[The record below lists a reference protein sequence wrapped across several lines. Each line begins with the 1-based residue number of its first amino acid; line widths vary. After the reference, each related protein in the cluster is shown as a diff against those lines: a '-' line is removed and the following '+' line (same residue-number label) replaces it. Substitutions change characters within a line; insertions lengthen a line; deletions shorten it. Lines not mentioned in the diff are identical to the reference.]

1 MARDT
6 SRKVKSAF
14 KTKFAE
20 GAYYGAYAP
29 LGYKKH
35 PDIKGKLLVDEETKW
50 IVEKIFSLAYQGYG
64 SAKITKVLRE
74 EKVPTASWLN
84 FTRYGTLAHI
94 FEGKPESKRY
104 EWTIAHVKAILK
116 SEVYIG
122 NSVHNRQSTVSFKSK
137 KKVRKPESEWFRVE
151 NTHEPII
158 DKEVFYRVQEQIKS
172 RRRQTKEKATP
183 IFAGLVKCAD
193 CGWSMRF
200 ATNKANKT
208 PYSYYACSYYGQFGK
223 GTCSMHYIRCLLYT
237 SDKVSIKQIKQ
248 YDPDD
253 EDINSNIGLENEY
266 EIVGIFSGKKQESY
280 TGFSSDYSEN
290 MAFIDYS
297 SSQKISGIDSN
308 YEKLNQATYFV
319 NSPENMDKVISSIK
333 NMNINWSNIDLEKNT
348 KIFDDISTT
357 VGSIKGIIQIIT
369 YSIIVGGCIVLSLI
383 LILWLRERIYE
394 IGILLSIGIGKREI
408 IGQFILELVFISI
421 PSLFISTLIGNLVTR
436 KILSEII
443 LKEKII
449 STLSNASNK
458 IFGSENIFIICQS
471 YGLLILI
478 ILLSV
483 LITSGIILMKKPKE
497 ILSKMS

>member
-1 MARDT
+1 MIGGMKKDMLRN
-6 SRKVKSAF
+6 SLLYIKRKKKKSIIVLFILTAILISLY
-14 KTKFAE
+14 TCLSINKFSNN
-20 GAYYGAYAP
+20 
-29 LGYKKH
+29 
-35 PDIKGKLLVDEETKW
+35 
-50 IVEKIFSLAYQGYG
+50 VESIIYRAANSSF
-64 SAKITKVLRE
+64 
-74 EKVPTASWLN
+74 
-84 FTRYGTLAHI
+84 
-94 FEGKPESKRY
+94 
-104 EWTIAHVKAILK
+104 ILK
-116 SEVYIG
+116 SK
-122 NSVHNRQSTVSFKSK
+122 NSQ
-137 KKVRKPESEWFRVE
+137 EL
-151 NTHEPII
+151 I
-158 DKEVFYRVQEQIKS
+158 DTKEVEGIKNLDRINEYNLEYETLAQLKGDDVFGGEQKVEISNLNSEYENLLK
-172 RRRQTKEKATP
+172 
-183 IFAGLVKCAD
+183 IFGVRDSSLSNDFTSEVFKIVEGRHIGKD
-193 CGWSMRF
+193 DK
-200 ATNKANKT
+200 NKIIVHEELAKQNQ
-208 PYSYYACSYYGQFGK
+208 YELG
-223 GTCSMHYIRCLLYT
+223 
-237 SDKVSIKQIKQ
+237 DKVSIKQIKQ

-319 NSPENMDKVISSIK
+319 NSPENMGKVISSIK
-333 NMNINWSNIDLEKNT
+333 NMNINWFNIDLEKNT

>member
-1 MARDT
+1 MIGGMKKDMLRN
-6 SRKVKSAF
+6 SLLYIKRKKKKSIIVLFILTAILISLY
-14 KTKFAE
+14 TCLSINKFSNN
-20 GAYYGAYAP
+20 
-29 LGYKKH
+29 
-35 PDIKGKLLVDEETKW
+35 
-50 IVEKIFSLAYQGYG
+50 VESIIYRAANSSF
-64 SAKITKVLRE
+64 
-74 EKVPTASWLN
+74 
-84 FTRYGTLAHI
+84 
-94 FEGKPESKRY
+94 
-104 EWTIAHVKAILK
+104 ILK
-116 SEVYIG
+116 SK
-122 NSVHNRQSTVSFKSK
+122 NSQ
-137 KKVRKPESEWFRVE
+137 EL
-151 NTHEPII
+151 I
-158 DKEVFYRVQEQIKS
+158 DTKEVEGIKNLDRINEYNLEYETLAQLKGDDVFGGEQKVEISNLNSEYENLLK
-172 RRRQTKEKATP
+172 
-183 IFAGLVKCAD
+183 IFGVRDSSLSNDFTSEVFKIVEGRHIGKD
-193 CGWSMRF
+193 DK
-200 ATNKANKT
+200 NKIIVHEELAKQNQ
-208 PYSYYACSYYGQFGK
+208 YELG
-223 GTCSMHYIRCLLYT
+223 
-237 SDKVSIKQIKQ
+237 DKVSIKQIKQ

-297 SSQKISGIDSN
+297 SSQKISGIYSN

-319 NSPENMDKVISSIK
+319 NSPENMGKVISSIK

>member
-1 MARDT
+1 
-6 SRKVKSAF
+6 
-14 KTKFAE
+14 
-20 GAYYGAYAP
+20 
-29 LGYKKH
+29 
-35 PDIKGKLLVDEETKW
+35 
-50 IVEKIFSLAYQGYG
+50 
-64 SAKITKVLRE
+64 
-74 EKVPTASWLN
+74 
-84 FTRYGTLAHI
+84 
-94 FEGKPESKRY
+94 
-104 EWTIAHVKAILK
+104 
-116 SEVYIG
+116 
-122 NSVHNRQSTVSFKSK
+122 
-137 KKVRKPESEWFRVE
+137 
-151 NTHEPII
+151 
-158 DKEVFYRVQEQIKS
+158 
-172 RRRQTKEKATP
+172 
-183 IFAGLVKCAD
+183 
-193 CGWSMRF
+193 
-200 ATNKANKT
+200 
-208 PYSYYACSYYGQFGK
+208 
-223 GTCSMHYIRCLLYT
+223 
-237 SDKVSIKQIKQ
+237 
-248 YDPDD
+248 
-253 EDINSNIGLENEY
+253 
-266 EIVGIFSGKKQESY
+266 
-280 TGFSSDYSEN
+280 
-290 MAFIDYS
+290 
-297 SSQKISGIDSN
+297 
-308 YEKLNQATYFV
+308 
-319 NSPENMDKVISSIK
+319 MDKVISSIK
-333 NMNINWSNIDLEKNT
+333 NMNINWSNIDFEKNT

>member
-1 MARDT
+1 MIGGMKKDMLRN
-6 SRKVKSAF
+6 SLLYIKRKKKKSIMVLFILTAILISLY
-14 KTKFAE
+14 TCLSINKFSNN
-20 GAYYGAYAP
+20 
-29 LGYKKH
+29 
-35 PDIKGKLLVDEETKW
+35 
-50 IVEKIFSLAYQGYG
+50 VESIIYRAANSSF
-64 SAKITKVLRE
+64 
-74 EKVPTASWLN
+74 
-84 FTRYGTLAHI
+84 
-94 FEGKPESKRY
+94 
-104 EWTIAHVKAILK
+104 ILK
-116 SEVYIG
+116 SK
-122 NSVHNRQSTVSFKSK
+122 NSQ
-137 KKVRKPESEWFRVE
+137 EL
-151 NTHEPII
+151 I
-158 DKEVFYRVQEQIKS
+158 DTKEVEGIKNLDRINEYNLEYETLAQLKGDDVFGGEQKVEISNLNSEYENLLKIYGVRDS
-172 RRRQTKEKATP
+172 SLSNDFTSEVFKIVEGRHIGKDDK
-183 IFAGLVKCAD
+183 
-193 CGWSMRF
+193 
-200 ATNKANKT
+200 NKIIVHEELAKQNQ
-208 PYSYYACSYYGQFGK
+208 YELG
-223 GTCSMHYIRCLLYT
+223 
-237 SDKVSIKQIKQ
+237 DKVSIKQIKQ

>member
-1 MARDT
+1 MLRNLLLYIK
-6 SRKVKSAF
+6 RKKKKSIIVLFILTAILISLY
-14 KTKFAE
+14 TCLSINKFSNN
-20 GAYYGAYAP
+20 
-29 LGYKKH
+29 
-35 PDIKGKLLVDEETKW
+35 
-50 IVEKIFSLAYQGYG
+50 VESIIYRAANSSF
-64 SAKITKVLRE
+64 
-74 EKVPTASWLN
+74 
-84 FTRYGTLAHI
+84 
-94 FEGKPESKRY
+94 
-104 EWTIAHVKAILK
+104 ILK
-116 SEVYIG
+116 SK
-122 NSVHNRQSTVSFKSK
+122 NSQ
-137 KKVRKPESEWFRVE
+137 EL
-151 NTHEPII
+151 I
-158 DKEVFYRVQEQIKS
+158 DTKEVEGIKNLDRINEYNLEYETLAQLKGDDVFGGEQKVEISNLNSEYENLLK
-172 RRRQTKEKATP
+172 
-183 IFAGLVKCAD
+183 IFGVRDSSLSNDFTSEVFKIVEGRHIGKD
-193 CGWSMRF
+193 DK
-200 ATNKANKT
+200 NKIIVHEELAKQNQ
-208 PYSYYACSYYGQFGK
+208 YELG
-223 GTCSMHYIRCLLYT
+223 
-237 SDKVSIKQIKQ
+237 DKVSIKQIKQ

-319 NSPENMDKVISSIK
+319 NSPENMGKVISSIK

>member
-1 MARDT
+1 MLRN
-6 SRKVKSAF
+6 SLLYIKRKKKKSIIVLFILTAILISLY
-14 KTKFAE
+14 TCLSINKFSNN
-20 GAYYGAYAP
+20 
-29 LGYKKH
+29 
-35 PDIKGKLLVDEETKW
+35 
-50 IVEKIFSLAYQGYG
+50 VESIIYRAANSSF
-64 SAKITKVLRE
+64 
-74 EKVPTASWLN
+74 
-84 FTRYGTLAHI
+84 
-94 FEGKPESKRY
+94 
-104 EWTIAHVKAILK
+104 ILK
-116 SEVYIG
+116 SK
-122 NSVHNRQSTVSFKSK
+122 NSQ
-137 KKVRKPESEWFRVE
+137 EL
-151 NTHEPII
+151 I
-158 DKEVFYRVQEQIKS
+158 DTKEVEGIKNLDRINEYNLEYETLAQLKGDDVFGGEQKVEISNLNSEYENLLK
-172 RRRQTKEKATP
+172 
-183 IFAGLVKCAD
+183 IFGVRDSSLSNDFTSEVFKIVEGRHIGKD
-193 CGWSMRF
+193 DK
-200 ATNKANKT
+200 NKIIVHEELAKQNQ
-208 PYSYYACSYYGQFGK
+208 YELG
-223 GTCSMHYIRCLLYT
+223 
-237 SDKVSIKQIKQ
+237 DKVSIKQIKQ

-319 NSPENMDKVISSIK
+319 NSPENMGKVISSIK

-383 LILWLRERIYE
+383 FILWLRERIYE

>member
-1 MARDT
+1 MLRN
-6 SRKVKSAF
+6 SLLYIKRKKKKSIIVLFILTAILISLY
-14 KTKFAE
+14 TCLSINKFSNN
-20 GAYYGAYAP
+20 
-29 LGYKKH
+29 
-35 PDIKGKLLVDEETKW
+35 
-50 IVEKIFSLAYQGYG
+50 VESIIYRAANSSF
-64 SAKITKVLRE
+64 
-74 EKVPTASWLN
+74 
-84 FTRYGTLAHI
+84 
-94 FEGKPESKRY
+94 
-104 EWTIAHVKAILK
+104 ILK
-116 SEVYIG
+116 SK
-122 NSVHNRQSTVSFKSK
+122 NSQ
-137 KKVRKPESEWFRVE
+137 EL
-151 NTHEPII
+151 I
-158 DKEVFYRVQEQIKS
+158 DTKEVECIKNLDRINEYNLEYETLAQLKGDDVFGGEQKVEISNLNSEYENLLK
-172 RRRQTKEKATP
+172 
-183 IFAGLVKCAD
+183 IFGVRDSSLSNDFTSEVFKIVEGRHIGKD
-193 CGWSMRF
+193 DK
-200 ATNKANKT
+200 NKIIVHEELAKQNQ
-208 PYSYYACSYYGQFGK
+208 YELG
-223 GTCSMHYIRCLLYT
+223 
-237 SDKVSIKQIKQ
+237 DKVSIKQIKQ

-319 NSPENMDKVISSIK
+319 NSPENMGKVISSIK

>member
-1 MARDT
+1 MLRN
-6 SRKVKSAF
+6 SLLYIKRKKKKSIIVLFILTAILISLY
-14 KTKFAE
+14 TCLSINKFSNN
-20 GAYYGAYAP
+20 
-29 LGYKKH
+29 
-35 PDIKGKLLVDEETKW
+35 
-50 IVEKIFSLAYQGYG
+50 VESIIYRAANSSF
-64 SAKITKVLRE
+64 
-74 EKVPTASWLN
+74 
-84 FTRYGTLAHI
+84 
-94 FEGKPESKRY
+94 
-104 EWTIAHVKAILK
+104 ILK
-116 SEVYIG
+116 SK
-122 NSVHNRQSTVSFKSK
+122 NSQ
-137 KKVRKPESEWFRVE
+137 EL
-151 NTHEPII
+151 I
-158 DKEVFYRVQEQIKS
+158 DTKEVEGIKNLDRINEYNLEYETLAQLKGDDVFGGEQKVEISNLNSEYENLLK
-172 RRRQTKEKATP
+172 
-183 IFAGLVKCAD
+183 IFGVRDSSLSNDFTSEVFKIVEGRHIGKD
-193 CGWSMRF
+193 DK
-200 ATNKANKT
+200 NKIIVHEELAKQNQ
-208 PYSYYACSYYGQFGK
+208 YELG
-223 GTCSMHYIRCLLYT
+223 
-237 SDKVSIKQIKQ
+237 DKVSIKQIKQ

-290 MAFIDYS
+290 MTFIDYS

-319 NSPENMDKVISSIK
+319 NSPENMGKVISSIK

>member
-1 MARDT
+1 MIGGMKKDMLRN
-6 SRKVKSAF
+6 SLLYIKRKKKKSIIVLFILTAILISLY
-14 KTKFAE
+14 TCLSINKFSNN
-20 GAYYGAYAP
+20 
-29 LGYKKH
+29 
-35 PDIKGKLLVDEETKW
+35 
-50 IVEKIFSLAYQGYG
+50 VESIIYRAANSSF
-64 SAKITKVLRE
+64 
-74 EKVPTASWLN
+74 
-84 FTRYGTLAHI
+84 
-94 FEGKPESKRY
+94 
-104 EWTIAHVKAILK
+104 ILK
-116 SEVYIG
+116 SK
-122 NSVHNRQSTVSFKSK
+122 NSQ
-137 KKVRKPESEWFRVE
+137 EL
-151 NTHEPII
+151 I
-158 DKEVFYRVQEQIKS
+158 DTKEVEGIKNLDRINEYNLEYETLAQLKGDDVFGGEQKVEISNLNSEYENLLKIYGVRDS
-172 RRRQTKEKATP
+172 SLSND
-183 IFAGLVKCAD
+183 FASEVFKIVEGRHIGKD
-193 CGWSMRF
+193 DK
-200 ATNKANKT
+200 NKIIVHEELAKQNQ
-208 PYSYYACSYYGQFGK
+208 YELG
-223 GTCSMHYIRCLLYT
+223 
-237 SDKVSIKQIKQ
+237 DKVSIKQIKQ

>member
-1 MARDT
+1 MLRN
-6 SRKVKSAF
+6 SLLYIKRKKKKSIIVLFILTAILISLY
-14 KTKFAE
+14 TCLSINKFSNN
-20 GAYYGAYAP
+20 
-29 LGYKKH
+29 
-35 PDIKGKLLVDEETKW
+35 
-50 IVEKIFSLAYQGYG
+50 VESIIYRAANSSF
-64 SAKITKVLRE
+64 
-74 EKVPTASWLN
+74 
-84 FTRYGTLAHI
+84 
-94 FEGKPESKRY
+94 
-104 EWTIAHVKAILK
+104 ILK
-116 SEVYIG
+116 SK
-122 NSVHNRQSTVSFKSK
+122 NSQ
-137 KKVRKPESEWFRVE
+137 EL
-151 NTHEPII
+151 I
-158 DKEVFYRVQEQIKS
+158 DTKEVEGIKNLDRINEYNLEYETLAQLKGDDVFGGEQKVEISNLNSEYENLLKIYGVRDS
-172 RRRQTKEKATP
+172 SLSNDFTSEVFKIVEGRHIGKDDK
-183 IFAGLVKCAD
+183 
-193 CGWSMRF
+193 
-200 ATNKANKT
+200 NKIIVHEELAKQNQ
-208 PYSYYACSYYGQFGK
+208 YELG
-223 GTCSMHYIRCLLYT
+223 
-237 SDKVSIKQIKQ
+237 DKVSIKQIKQ

-333 NMNINWSNIDLEKNT
+333 NMNINWPNIDLEKNT

>member
-1 MARDT
+1 MIGGMKKDMLRN
-6 SRKVKSAF
+6 SLLYIKRKKKKSIIVLFILTAILISLY
-14 KTKFAE
+14 TCLSINKFSNN
-20 GAYYGAYAP
+20 
-29 LGYKKH
+29 
-35 PDIKGKLLVDEETKW
+35 
-50 IVEKIFSLAYQGYG
+50 VESIIYRAANSSF
-64 SAKITKVLRE
+64 
-74 EKVPTASWLN
+74 
-84 FTRYGTLAHI
+84 
-94 FEGKPESKRY
+94 
-104 EWTIAHVKAILK
+104 ILK
-116 SEVYIG
+116 SK
-122 NSVHNRQSTVSFKSK
+122 NSQ
-137 KKVRKPESEWFRVE
+137 EL
-151 NTHEPII
+151 I
-158 DKEVFYRVQEQIKS
+158 DTKEVEGIKNLDRINEYNLEYETLAQLKGDDVFGGEQKVEISNLNSEYENLLKIYGVRDS
-172 RRRQTKEKATP
+172 SLSNDFTSEVFKIVEGRHIGKDDK
-183 IFAGLVKCAD
+183 
-193 CGWSMRF
+193 
-200 ATNKANKT
+200 NKIIVHEELAKQNQ
-208 PYSYYACSYYGQFGK
+208 YELG
-223 GTCSMHYIRCLLYT
+223 
-237 SDKVSIKQIKQ
+237 DKVSIKQIKQ

-408 IGQFILELVFISI
+408 IGQIILELVFISI

>member
-1 MARDT
+1 MLRN
-6 SRKVKSAF
+6 SLLYIKRKKKKSIIVLFILTAILISLY
-14 KTKFAE
+14 TCLSINKFSNN
-20 GAYYGAYAP
+20 
-29 LGYKKH
+29 
-35 PDIKGKLLVDEETKW
+35 
-50 IVEKIFSLAYQGYG
+50 VESIIYRAANSSF
-64 SAKITKVLRE
+64 
-74 EKVPTASWLN
+74 
-84 FTRYGTLAHI
+84 
-94 FEGKPESKRY
+94 
-104 EWTIAHVKAILK
+104 ILK
-116 SEVYIG
+116 SK
-122 NSVHNRQSTVSFKSK
+122 NSQ
-137 KKVRKPESEWFRVE
+137 EL
-151 NTHEPII
+151 I
-158 DKEVFYRVQEQIKS
+158 DTKEVEGIKNLDRINEYNLEYETLAQLKGDDVFGGEQKVEISNLNSEYENLLKIYGVRDS
-172 RRRQTKEKATP
+172 SLSNDFTSEVFKIVEGRHIGKDDK
-183 IFAGLVKCAD
+183 
-193 CGWSMRF
+193 
-200 ATNKANKT
+200 NKIIVHEELAKQNQ
-208 PYSYYACSYYGQFGK
+208 YELG
-223 GTCSMHYIRCLLYT
+223 
-237 SDKVSIKQIKQ
+237 DKVSIKQIKQ

-333 NMNINWSNIDLEKNT
+333 NMNINWSNIDFEKNT

>member
-1 MARDT
+1 MKKDMLRN
-6 SRKVKSAF
+6 SLLYIKRKKKKSIIVLFILTAILISLY
-14 KTKFAE
+14 TCLSINKFSNN
-20 GAYYGAYAP
+20 
-29 LGYKKH
+29 
-35 PDIKGKLLVDEETKW
+35 
-50 IVEKIFSLAYQGYG
+50 VESIIYRAANSSF
-64 SAKITKVLRE
+64 
-74 EKVPTASWLN
+74 
-84 FTRYGTLAHI
+84 
-94 FEGKPESKRY
+94 
-104 EWTIAHVKAILK
+104 ILK
-116 SEVYIG
+116 SK
-122 NSVHNRQSTVSFKSK
+122 NSQ
-137 KKVRKPESEWFRVE
+137 EL
-151 NTHEPII
+151 I
-158 DKEVFYRVQEQIKS
+158 DTKEVEGIKNLDRINEYNLEYETLAQLKGDDVFGGEQKVEISNLNSEYENLLKIYGVRDS
-172 RRRQTKEKATP
+172 SLSNDFTSEVFKIVEGRHIGKDDK
-183 IFAGLVKCAD
+183 
-193 CGWSMRF
+193 
-200 ATNKANKT
+200 NKIIVHEELAKQNQ
-208 PYSYYACSYYGQFGK
+208 YELG
-223 GTCSMHYIRCLLYT
+223 
-237 SDKVSIKQIKQ
+237 DKVSIKQIKQ

-319 NSPENMDKVISSIK
+319 NSPENMGKVISSIK

-483 LITSGIILMKKPKE
+483 LITSG
-497 ILSKMS
+497 

>member
-1 MARDT
+1 MLRN
-6 SRKVKSAF
+6 SLLYIKRKKKKSIIVLFILTAILISLY
-14 KTKFAE
+14 TCLSINKFSNN
-20 GAYYGAYAP
+20 
-29 LGYKKH
+29 
-35 PDIKGKLLVDEETKW
+35 
-50 IVEKIFSLAYQGYG
+50 VESIIYRAANSSF
-64 SAKITKVLRE
+64 
-74 EKVPTASWLN
+74 
-84 FTRYGTLAHI
+84 
-94 FEGKPESKRY
+94 
-104 EWTIAHVKAILK
+104 ILK
-116 SEVYIG
+116 SK
-122 NSVHNRQSTVSFKSK
+122 NSQ
-137 KKVRKPESEWFRVE
+137 EL
-151 NTHEPII
+151 I
-158 DKEVFYRVQEQIKS
+158 DTKEVEGIKNLDRINEYNLEYETLAQLKGDDVFGGEQKVEISNLNSEYENLLK
-172 RRRQTKEKATP
+172 
-183 IFAGLVKCAD
+183 IFGVRDSSLSNDFTSEVFKIVEGRHIGKD
-193 CGWSMRF
+193 DK
-200 ATNKANKT
+200 NKIIVHEELAKQNQ
-208 PYSYYACSYYGQFGK
+208 YELG
-223 GTCSMHYIRCLLYT
+223 
-237 SDKVSIKQIKQ
+237 DKVSIKQIKQ

-319 NSPENMDKVISSIK
+319 NSPENMGKVISSIK

-436 KILSEII
+436 EILSEII

>member
-1 MARDT
+1 MLRN
-6 SRKVKSAF
+6 SLLYIKRKKKKSIIVLFILTAILISLY
-14 KTKFAE
+14 TCLSINKFSNN
-20 GAYYGAYAP
+20 
-29 LGYKKH
+29 
-35 PDIKGKLLVDEETKW
+35 
-50 IVEKIFSLAYQGYG
+50 VESIIYRAANSSF
-64 SAKITKVLRE
+64 
-74 EKVPTASWLN
+74 
-84 FTRYGTLAHI
+84 
-94 FEGKPESKRY
+94 
-104 EWTIAHVKAILK
+104 ILK
-116 SEVYIG
+116 SK
-122 NSVHNRQSTVSFKSK
+122 NSQ
-137 KKVRKPESEWFRVE
+137 EL
-151 NTHEPII
+151 I
-158 DKEVFYRVQEQIKS
+158 DTKEVEGIKNLDRINEYNLEYETLAQLKGDDVFGGEQKVEISNLNSEYENLLK
-172 RRRQTKEKATP
+172 
-183 IFAGLVKCAD
+183 IFGVRDSSLSNDFTSEVFKIVEGRHIGKD
-193 CGWSMRF
+193 DK
-200 ATNKANKT
+200 NKIIVHEELAKQNQ
-208 PYSYYACSYYGQFGK
+208 YELG
-223 GTCSMHYIRCLLYT
+223 
-237 SDKVSIKQIKQ
+237 DKVSIKQIKQ

-319 NSPENMDKVISSIK
+319 NSPENMGKVISSIK

-408 IGQFILELVFISI
+408 IGQFILGLVFISI

>member
-1 MARDT
+1 MKKDMLRN
-6 SRKVKSAF
+6 SLLYIKRKKKKSIIVLFILTAILISLY
-14 KTKFAE
+14 TCLSINKFSNN
-20 GAYYGAYAP
+20 
-29 LGYKKH
+29 
-35 PDIKGKLLVDEETKW
+35 
-50 IVEKIFSLAYQGYG
+50 VESIIYRAANSSF
-64 SAKITKVLRE
+64 
-74 EKVPTASWLN
+74 
-84 FTRYGTLAHI
+84 
-94 FEGKPESKRY
+94 
-104 EWTIAHVKAILK
+104 ILK
-116 SEVYIG
+116 SK
-122 NSVHNRQSTVSFKSK
+122 NSQ
-137 KKVRKPESEWFRVE
+137 EL
-151 NTHEPII
+151 I
-158 DKEVFYRVQEQIKS
+158 DTKEVEGIKNLDRINEYNLEYETLAQLKGDDVFGGEQKVEISNLNSEYENLLK
-172 RRRQTKEKATP
+172 
-183 IFAGLVKCAD
+183 IFGVRDSSLSNDFTSEVFKIVEGRHIGKD
-193 CGWSMRF
+193 DK
-200 ATNKANKT
+200 NKIIVHEELAKQNQ
-208 PYSYYACSYYGQFGK
+208 YELG
-223 GTCSMHYIRCLLYT
+223 
-237 SDKVSIKQIKQ
+237 DKVSIKQIKQ

-319 NSPENMDKVISSIK
+319 NSPENMGKVISSIK

-471 YGLLILI
+471 Y
-478 ILLSV
+478 
-483 LITSGIILMKKPKE
+483 
-497 ILSKMS
+497 

>member
-1 MARDT
+1 MLRN
-6 SRKVKSAF
+6 SLLYIKRKKKKSIIVLFILTAILISLY
-14 KTKFAE
+14 TCLSINKFSNN
-20 GAYYGAYAP
+20 
-29 LGYKKH
+29 
-35 PDIKGKLLVDEETKW
+35 
-50 IVEKIFSLAYQGYG
+50 VESIIYRAANSSF
-64 SAKITKVLRE
+64 
-74 EKVPTASWLN
+74 
-84 FTRYGTLAHI
+84 
-94 FEGKPESKRY
+94 
-104 EWTIAHVKAILK
+104 ILK
-116 SEVYIG
+116 SK
-122 NSVHNRQSTVSFKSK
+122 NSQELFDT
-137 KKVRKPESEWFRVE
+137 
-151 NTHEPII
+151 
-158 DKEVFYRVQEQIKS
+158 KEVEGIKNLDRINEYNLEYETLAQLKGDDVFGGEQKVEISNLNSEYENLLKIYGVRDS
-172 RRRQTKEKATP
+172 SLSSDFTSEVFKIVEGRHIGKDDK
-183 IFAGLVKCAD
+183 
-193 CGWSMRF
+193 
-200 ATNKANKT
+200 NKIIVHEELAKQNQ
-208 PYSYYACSYYGQFGK
+208 YELG
-223 GTCSMHYIRCLLYT
+223 
-237 SDKVSIKQIKQ
+237 DKVSIKQIKQ
-248 YDPDD
+248 YDPND

-319 NSPENMDKVISSIK
+319 NSPENMGKVISSIK

-369 YSIIVGGCIVLSLI
+369 YSVILGGCIVLSLI

-394 IGILLSIGIGKREI
+394 IGILLSIGVGRCEI

-483 LITSGIILMKKPKE
+483 LITSGIILLKKPKE

>member
-1 MARDT
+1 MIGGMKKDMLRN
-6 SRKVKSAF
+6 SLLYIKRKKKKSIIVLFILTAILISLY
-14 KTKFAE
+14 TCLSINKFSNN
-20 GAYYGAYAP
+20 
-29 LGYKKH
+29 
-35 PDIKGKLLVDEETKW
+35 
-50 IVEKIFSLAYQGYG
+50 VESIIYRAANSSF
-64 SAKITKVLRE
+64 
-74 EKVPTASWLN
+74 
-84 FTRYGTLAHI
+84 
-94 FEGKPESKRY
+94 
-104 EWTIAHVKAILK
+104 ILK
-116 SEVYIG
+116 SK
-122 NSVHNRQSTVSFKSK
+122 NSQ
-137 KKVRKPESEWFRVE
+137 EL
-151 NTHEPII
+151 I
-158 DKEVFYRVQEQIKS
+158 DTKEVEGIKNLDRINEYNLEYETLAQLKGDDVFGGEQKVEISNLNSEYENLLK
-172 RRRQTKEKATP
+172 
-183 IFAGLVKCAD
+183 IFGVRDSSLSNDFTSEVFKIVEGRHIGKD
-193 CGWSMRF
+193 DK
-200 ATNKANKT
+200 NKIIVHEELAKQNQ
-208 PYSYYACSYYGQFGK
+208 YELG
-223 GTCSMHYIRCLLYT
+223 
-237 SDKVSIKQIKQ
+237 DKVSIKQIKQ

-319 NSPENMDKVISSIK
+319 NSPENMGKVISSIK

-357 VGSIKGIIQIIT
+357 VGSIKEIIQIIT

>member
-1 MARDT
+1 MKKDMLRN
-6 SRKVKSAF
+6 SLLYIKRKKKKSIIVLFILTAILISLY
-14 KTKFAE
+14 TCLSINKFSNN
-20 GAYYGAYAP
+20 
-29 LGYKKH
+29 
-35 PDIKGKLLVDEETKW
+35 
-50 IVEKIFSLAYQGYG
+50 VESIIYRAANSSF
-64 SAKITKVLRE
+64 
-74 EKVPTASWLN
+74 
-84 FTRYGTLAHI
+84 
-94 FEGKPESKRY
+94 
-104 EWTIAHVKAILK
+104 ILK
-116 SEVYIG
+116 SK
-122 NSVHNRQSTVSFKSK
+122 NSQ
-137 KKVRKPESEWFRVE
+137 EL
-151 NTHEPII
+151 I
-158 DKEVFYRVQEQIKS
+158 DTKEVEGIKNLDRINEYNLEYETLAQLKGDDVFGGEQKVEISNLNSEYENLLK
-172 RRRQTKEKATP
+172 
-183 IFAGLVKCAD
+183 IFGVRDSSLSNDFTSEVFKIVEGRHIGKD
-193 CGWSMRF
+193 DK
-200 ATNKANKT
+200 NKIIVHEELAKQNQ
-208 PYSYYACSYYGQFGK
+208 YELG
-223 GTCSMHYIRCLLYT
+223 
-237 SDKVSIKQIKQ
+237 DKVSIKQIKQ

-319 NSPENMDKVISSIK
+319 NSPENMGKVISSIK

-436 KILSEII
+436 EILSEII

>member
-1 MARDT
+1 MIGGMKKDMLRN
-6 SRKVKSAF
+6 SLLYIKRKKKKSIIVLFILTAILISLY
-14 KTKFAE
+14 TCLSINKFSNN
-20 GAYYGAYAP
+20 
-29 LGYKKH
+29 
-35 PDIKGKLLVDEETKW
+35 
-50 IVEKIFSLAYQGYG
+50 VESIIYRAANSSF
-64 SAKITKVLRE
+64 
-74 EKVPTASWLN
+74 
-84 FTRYGTLAHI
+84 
-94 FEGKPESKRY
+94 
-104 EWTIAHVKAILK
+104 ILK
-116 SEVYIG
+116 SK
-122 NSVHNRQSTVSFKSK
+122 NSQELFDT
-137 KKVRKPESEWFRVE
+137 
-151 NTHEPII
+151 
-158 DKEVFYRVQEQIKS
+158 KEVEGIKNLDRINEYNLEYETLAQLKGDDVFGGEQKVEISNLNSEYENLLK
-172 RRRQTKEKATP
+172 
-183 IFAGLVKCAD
+183 IFGVRDSSLSNDFTSEVFKIVEGRHIGKD
-193 CGWSMRF
+193 DK
-200 ATNKANKT
+200 NKIIVHEELAKQNQ
-208 PYSYYACSYYGQFGK
+208 YELG
-223 GTCSMHYIRCLLYT
+223 
-237 SDKVSIKQIKQ
+237 DKVSIKQIKQ

-394 IGILLSIGIGKREI
+394 IGILLSIGVGRCEI
-408 IGQFILELVFISI
+408 IGQFILELIFISI

-443 LKEKII
+443 LKEKIM
-449 STLSNASNK
+449 STLSNTSNK

-483 LITSGIILMKKPKE
+483 LITSGIILLKKPKE

>member
-1 MARDT
+1 M
-6 SRKVKSAF
+6 
-14 KTKFAE
+14 
-20 GAYYGAYAP
+20 
-29 LGYKKH
+29 
-35 PDIKGKLLVDEETKW
+35 
-50 IVEKIFSLAYQGYG
+50 
-64 SAKITKVLRE
+64 
-74 EKVPTASWLN
+74 
-84 FTRYGTLAHI
+84 
-94 FEGKPESKRY
+94 ESIIYR
-104 EWTIAHVKAILK
+104 AANSSFILK
-116 SEVYIG
+116 SK
-122 NSVHNRQSTVSFKSK
+122 NSQ
-137 KKVRKPESEWFRVE
+137 EL
-151 NTHEPII
+151 I
-158 DKEVFYRVQEQIKS
+158 DTKEVEGIKNLDRINEYNLEYETLAQLKGDDVFGGEQKVEISNLNSEYENLLKIYGVRDS
-172 RRRQTKEKATP
+172 SLSNDFTSEVFKIVEGRHIGKDDK
-183 IFAGLVKCAD
+183 
-193 CGWSMRF
+193 
-200 ATNKANKT
+200 NKIIVHEELAKQNQ
-208 PYSYYACSYYGQFGK
+208 YELG
-223 GTCSMHYIRCLLYT
+223 
-237 SDKVSIKQIKQ
+237 DKVSIKQIKQ

>member
-1 MARDT
+1 MIGGMKKDMLRN
-6 SRKVKSAF
+6 SLLYIKRKKKKSIIVLFILTAILISLY
-14 KTKFAE
+14 TCLSINKFSNN
-20 GAYYGAYAP
+20 
-29 LGYKKH
+29 
-35 PDIKGKLLVDEETKW
+35 
-50 IVEKIFSLAYQGYG
+50 VESIIYRAANSSF
-64 SAKITKVLRE
+64 
-74 EKVPTASWLN
+74 
-84 FTRYGTLAHI
+84 
-94 FEGKPESKRY
+94 
-104 EWTIAHVKAILK
+104 ILK
-116 SEVYIG
+116 SK
-122 NSVHNRQSTVSFKSK
+122 NSQ
-137 KKVRKPESEWFRVE
+137 EL
-151 NTHEPII
+151 I
-158 DKEVFYRVQEQIKS
+158 DTKEVEGIKNLDRINEYNLEYETLAQLKGDDVFGGEQKVDISNLNSEYENLLK
-172 RRRQTKEKATP
+172 
-183 IFAGLVKCAD
+183 IFGVRDSSLSNDFTSEVFKIVEGRHIGKD
-193 CGWSMRF
+193 DK
-200 ATNKANKT
+200 NKIIVHEELAKQNQ
-208 PYSYYACSYYGQFGK
+208 YELG
-223 GTCSMHYIRCLLYT
+223 
-237 SDKVSIKQIKQ
+237 DKVSIKQIKQ

-319 NSPENMDKVISSIK
+319 NSPENMGKVISSIK

>member
-1 MARDT
+1 MLRN
-6 SRKVKSAF
+6 SLLYIKRKKKKSIIVLFILTAILISLY
-14 KTKFAE
+14 TCLSINKFSNN
-20 GAYYGAYAP
+20 
-29 LGYKKH
+29 
-35 PDIKGKLLVDEETKW
+35 
-50 IVEKIFSLAYQGYG
+50 VESIIYRAANSSF
-64 SAKITKVLRE
+64 
-74 EKVPTASWLN
+74 
-84 FTRYGTLAHI
+84 
-94 FEGKPESKRY
+94 
-104 EWTIAHVKAILK
+104 ILK
-116 SEVYIG
+116 SK
-122 NSVHNRQSTVSFKSK
+122 NSQ
-137 KKVRKPESEWFRVE
+137 EL
-151 NTHEPII
+151 I
-158 DKEVFYRVQEQIKS
+158 DTKEVEGIKNLDRINEYNLEYETLAQLKGDDVFGGEQKVEISNLNSEYENLLK
-172 RRRQTKEKATP
+172 
-183 IFAGLVKCAD
+183 IFGVRDSSLSNDFTSEVFKIVEGRHIGKD
-193 CGWSMRF
+193 DK
-200 ATNKANKT
+200 NKIIVHEELAKQNQ
-208 PYSYYACSYYGQFGK
+208 YELG
-223 GTCSMHYIRCLLYT
+223 
-237 SDKVSIKQIKQ
+237 DKVSIKQIKQ

-319 NSPENMDKVISSIK
+319 NSPENMGKVISSIK

>member
-1 MARDT
+1 MLRN
-6 SRKVKSAF
+6 SLLYIKRKKKKSIIVLFILTAILISLY
-14 KTKFAE
+14 TCLSINKFSNN
-20 GAYYGAYAP
+20 
-29 LGYKKH
+29 
-35 PDIKGKLLVDEETKW
+35 
-50 IVEKIFSLAYQGYG
+50 VESIIYRAANSSF
-64 SAKITKVLRE
+64 
-74 EKVPTASWLN
+74 
-84 FTRYGTLAHI
+84 
-94 FEGKPESKRY
+94 
-104 EWTIAHVKAILK
+104 ILK
-116 SEVYIG
+116 SK
-122 NSVHNRQSTVSFKSK
+122 NSQ
-137 KKVRKPESEWFRVE
+137 EL
-151 NTHEPII
+151 I
-158 DKEVFYRVQEQIKS
+158 DTKEVEGIKNLDRINEYNLEYETLAQLKGDDVFGGEQKVEISNLNSEYENLLK
-172 RRRQTKEKATP
+172 
-183 IFAGLVKCAD
+183 IFGVRDSSLSNDFTSEVFKIVEGRHIGKD
-193 CGWSMRF
+193 DK
-200 ATNKANKT
+200 NKIIVHEELAKQNQ
-208 PYSYYACSYYGQFGK
+208 YELG
-223 GTCSMHYIRCLLYT
+223 
-237 SDKVSIKQIKQ
+237 DKVSIKQIKQ

-319 NSPENMDKVISSIK
+319 NSPENMGKVISSIK

-408 IGQFILELVFISI
+408 IWQFILESVFISI

>member
-1 MARDT
+1 MKKDMLRN
-6 SRKVKSAF
+6 SLLYIKRKKKKSIIVLFILTAILISLY
-14 KTKFAE
+14 TCLSINKFSNN
-20 GAYYGAYAP
+20 
-29 LGYKKH
+29 
-35 PDIKGKLLVDEETKW
+35 
-50 IVEKIFSLAYQGYG
+50 VESIIYRAANSSF
-64 SAKITKVLRE
+64 
-74 EKVPTASWLN
+74 
-84 FTRYGTLAHI
+84 
-94 FEGKPESKRY
+94 
-104 EWTIAHVKAILK
+104 ILK
-116 SEVYIG
+116 SK
-122 NSVHNRQSTVSFKSK
+122 NSQ
-137 KKVRKPESEWFRVE
+137 EL
-151 NTHEPII
+151 I
-158 DKEVFYRVQEQIKS
+158 DTKEVEGIKNLDRINEYNLEYETLAQLKGDDVFGGEQKVEISNLNSEYENLLKIYGVRDS
-172 RRRQTKEKATP
+172 SLSNDFTSEVFKIVEGRHIGKDDK
-183 IFAGLVKCAD
+183 
-193 CGWSMRF
+193 
-200 ATNKANKT
+200 NKIIVHEELAKQNQ
-208 PYSYYACSYYGQFGK
+208 YELG
-223 GTCSMHYIRCLLYT
+223 
-237 SDKVSIKQIKQ
+237 DKVSIKQIKQ

-319 NSPENMDKVISSIK
+319 NSPENMGKVISSIK

>member
-1 MARDT
+1 MIGGMKKDMLRN
-6 SRKVKSAF
+6 SLLYIKRKKKKSIIVLFILTAILISLY
-14 KTKFAE
+14 TCLSINKFSNN
-20 GAYYGAYAP
+20 
-29 LGYKKH
+29 
-35 PDIKGKLLVDEETKW
+35 
-50 IVEKIFSLAYQGYG
+50 VESIIYRAANSSF
-64 SAKITKVLRE
+64 
-74 EKVPTASWLN
+74 
-84 FTRYGTLAHI
+84 
-94 FEGKPESKRY
+94 
-104 EWTIAHVKAILK
+104 ILK
-116 SEVYIG
+116 SK
-122 NSVHNRQSTVSFKSK
+122 NSQ
-137 KKVRKPESEWFRVE
+137 EL
-151 NTHEPII
+151 I
-158 DKEVFYRVQEQIKS
+158 DTKEVECIKNLDRINEYNLEYETLAQLKGDDVFGGEQKVEISNLNSEYENLLKIYGVRDS
-172 RRRQTKEKATP
+172 SLSNDFTSEVFKIVEGRHIGKDDK
-183 IFAGLVKCAD
+183 
-193 CGWSMRF
+193 
-200 ATNKANKT
+200 NKIIVHEELAKQNQ
-208 PYSYYACSYYGQFGK
+208 YELG
-223 GTCSMHYIRCLLYT
+223 
-237 SDKVSIKQIKQ
+237 DKVSIKQIKQ

>member
-1 MARDT
+1 MIGGMKKDMLRN
-6 SRKVKSAF
+6 SLLYIKRKKKKSIIVLFILTAILISLY
-14 KTKFAE
+14 TCLSINKFSNN
-20 GAYYGAYAP
+20 
-29 LGYKKH
+29 
-35 PDIKGKLLVDEETKW
+35 
-50 IVEKIFSLAYQGYG
+50 VESIIYRAANSSF
-64 SAKITKVLRE
+64 
-74 EKVPTASWLN
+74 
-84 FTRYGTLAHI
+84 
-94 FEGKPESKRY
+94 
-104 EWTIAHVKAILK
+104 ILK
-116 SEVYIG
+116 SK
-122 NSVHNRQSTVSFKSK
+122 NSQELFDT
-137 KKVRKPESEWFRVE
+137 
-151 NTHEPII
+151 
-158 DKEVFYRVQEQIKS
+158 KEVEGIKNLDRITDYNLEYETLAQLKGDDVFGGEQKVEISNLNSEYENLLK
-172 RRRQTKEKATP
+172 
-183 IFAGLVKCAD
+183 IFGVRDSSLSNDFTSEVFKIVEGRHIGKD
-193 CGWSMRF
+193 DK
-200 ATNKANKT
+200 NKIIVHEELAKQNQ
-208 PYSYYACSYYGQFGK
+208 YELG
-223 GTCSMHYIRCLLYT
+223 
-237 SDKVSIKQIKQ
+237 DKVSIKQIKQ

-319 NSPENMDKVISSIK
+319 NSPENMGKVISSIK

>member
-1 MARDT
+1 MIGGMKKDMLRN
-6 SRKVKSAF
+6 SLLYIKRKKKKSIIVLFILTAILISLY
-14 KTKFAE
+14 TCLSINKFSNN
-20 GAYYGAYAP
+20 
-29 LGYKKH
+29 
-35 PDIKGKLLVDEETKW
+35 
-50 IVEKIFSLAYQGYG
+50 VESIIYRAANSSF
-64 SAKITKVLRE
+64 
-74 EKVPTASWLN
+74 
-84 FTRYGTLAHI
+84 
-94 FEGKPESKRY
+94 
-104 EWTIAHVKAILK
+104 ILK
-116 SEVYIG
+116 SK
-122 NSVHNRQSTVSFKSK
+122 NSQELFDT
-137 KKVRKPESEWFRVE
+137 
-151 NTHEPII
+151 
-158 DKEVFYRVQEQIKS
+158 KEVEGIKNLDRINEYNLEYETLAQLKGDDVFGGEQKVEISNLNSEYENLLKIYGVRDS
-172 RRRQTKEKATP
+172 SLSSDFTSEVFKIVEGRHIGKDDK
-183 IFAGLVKCAD
+183 
-193 CGWSMRF
+193 
-200 ATNKANKT
+200 NKIIVHEELAKQNQ
-208 PYSYYACSYYGQFGK
+208 YELG
-223 GTCSMHYIRCLLYT
+223 
-237 SDKVSIKQIKQ
+237 DKVSIKQIKQ

-408 IGQFILELVFISI
+408 IGQFILELIFISI

-443 LKEKII
+443 LKEKIM
-449 STLSNASNK
+449 STLSNTSNK

-483 LITSGIILMKKPKE
+483 LITSGIILLKKPKE

>member
-1 MARDT
+1 MIGGMKKDMLRN
-6 SRKVKSAF
+6 SLLYIKRKKKKSIIVLFILTAILISLY
-14 KTKFAE
+14 TCLSINKFSNN
-20 GAYYGAYAP
+20 
-29 LGYKKH
+29 
-35 PDIKGKLLVDEETKW
+35 
-50 IVEKIFSLAYQGYG
+50 VESIIYRAANSSF
-64 SAKITKVLRE
+64 
-74 EKVPTASWLN
+74 
-84 FTRYGTLAHI
+84 
-94 FEGKPESKRY
+94 
-104 EWTIAHVKAILK
+104 ILK
-116 SEVYIG
+116 SK
-122 NSVHNRQSTVSFKSK
+122 NSQ
-137 KKVRKPESEWFRVE
+137 EL
-151 NTHEPII
+151 I
-158 DKEVFYRVQEQIKS
+158 DTKEVEGIKNLDRINEYNLEYETLAQLKGDDVFGGEQKVEISNLNSEYENLLK
-172 RRRQTKEKATP
+172 
-183 IFAGLVKCAD
+183 IFGVRDSSLSNDFTSEVFKIVEGRHIGKD
-193 CGWSMRF
+193 DK
-200 ATNKANKT
+200 NKIIVHEELAKQNQ
-208 PYSYYACSYYGQFGK
+208 YELG
-223 GTCSMHYIRCLLYT
+223 
-237 SDKVSIKQIKQ
+237 DKVSIKQIKQ

-266 EIVGIFSGKKQESY
+266 EIVGVFSGKKQESY

-319 NSPENMDKVISSIK
+319 NSPENMGKVISSIK

>member
-1 MARDT
+1 MLRN
-6 SRKVKSAF
+6 SLLYIKRKKKKSIIVLFILTAILISLY
-14 KTKFAE
+14 TCLSINKFSNN
-20 GAYYGAYAP
+20 
-29 LGYKKH
+29 
-35 PDIKGKLLVDEETKW
+35 
-50 IVEKIFSLAYQGYG
+50 VESIIYRAANSL
-64 SAKITKVLRE
+64 S
-74 EKVPTASWLN
+74 
-84 FTRYGTLAHI
+84 
-94 FEGKPESKRY
+94 
-104 EWTIAHVKAILK
+104 ILK
-116 SEVYIG
+116 SK
-122 NSVHNRQSTVSFKSK
+122 NSQ
-137 KKVRKPESEWFRVE
+137 EL
-151 NTHEPII
+151 I
-158 DKEVFYRVQEQIKS
+158 DTKEVEGIKNLDRINEYNLEYETLAQLKGDDVFGGEQKVEISNLNSEYENLLKIYGVRDS
-172 RRRQTKEKATP
+172 SLSNDFTSEVFKIVEGRHIGKDDK
-183 IFAGLVKCAD
+183 
-193 CGWSMRF
+193 
-200 ATNKANKT
+200 NKIIVHEELAKQNQ
-208 PYSYYACSYYGQFGK
+208 YELG
-223 GTCSMHYIRCLLYT
+223 
-237 SDKVSIKQIKQ
+237 DKVSIKQIKQ

>member
-1 MARDT
+1 MKKDMLRN
-6 SRKVKSAF
+6 SLLYIKRKKKKSIIVLFILTAILISLY
-14 KTKFAE
+14 TCLSINKFSNN
-20 GAYYGAYAP
+20 
-29 LGYKKH
+29 
-35 PDIKGKLLVDEETKW
+35 
-50 IVEKIFSLAYQGYG
+50 VESIIYRAANSSF
-64 SAKITKVLRE
+64 
-74 EKVPTASWLN
+74 
-84 FTRYGTLAHI
+84 
-94 FEGKPESKRY
+94 
-104 EWTIAHVKAILK
+104 ILK
-116 SEVYIG
+116 SK
-122 NSVHNRQSTVSFKSK
+122 NSQ
-137 KKVRKPESEWFRVE
+137 EL
-151 NTHEPII
+151 I
-158 DKEVFYRVQEQIKS
+158 DTKEVEGIKNLDRINEYNLEYETLAQLKGDDVFGGEQKVEISNLNSEYENLLKIYGVRDS
-172 RRRQTKEKATP
+172 SLSNDFTSEVFKIVEGRHIGKDDK
-183 IFAGLVKCAD
+183 
-193 CGWSMRF
+193 
-200 ATNKANKT
+200 NKIIVHEELAKQNQ
-208 PYSYYACSYYGQFGK
+208 YELG
-223 GTCSMHYIRCLLYT
+223 
-237 SDKVSIKQIKQ
+237 DKVSIKQIKQ

-319 NSPENMDKVISSIK
+319 NSPENMGKVISSIK

-449 STLSNASNK
+449 STLSN
-458 IFGSENIFIICQS
+458 
-471 YGLLILI
+471 
-478 ILLSV
+478 
-483 LITSGIILMKKPKE
+483 
-497 ILSKMS
+497 

>member
-1 MARDT
+1 MKKDMLRN
-6 SRKVKSAF
+6 SLLYIKRKKKKSIIVLFILTAILISLY
-14 KTKFAE
+14 TCLSINKFSNN
-20 GAYYGAYAP
+20 
-29 LGYKKH
+29 
-35 PDIKGKLLVDEETKW
+35 
-50 IVEKIFSLAYQGYG
+50 VESIIYRAANSSF
-64 SAKITKVLRE
+64 
-74 EKVPTASWLN
+74 
-84 FTRYGTLAHI
+84 
-94 FEGKPESKRY
+94 
-104 EWTIAHVKAILK
+104 ILK
-116 SEVYIG
+116 SK
-122 NSVHNRQSTVSFKSK
+122 NSQ
-137 KKVRKPESEWFRVE
+137 EL
-151 NTHEPII
+151 I
-158 DKEVFYRVQEQIKS
+158 DTKEVEGIKNLDRINEYNLEYETLAQLKGDDVFGGEQKVEISNLNSEYENLLK
-172 RRRQTKEKATP
+172 
-183 IFAGLVKCAD
+183 IFGVRDSSLSNDFTSEVFKIVEGRHIGKD
-193 CGWSMRF
+193 DK
-200 ATNKANKT
+200 NKIIVHEELAKQNQ
-208 PYSYYACSYYGQFGK
+208 YELG
-223 GTCSMHYIRCLLYT
+223 
-237 SDKVSIKQIKQ
+237 DKVSIKQIKQ

-319 NSPENMDKVISSIK
+319 NSPENMGKVISSIK

>member
-1 MARDT
+1 MIGGMKKDMLRN
-6 SRKVKSAF
+6 SLLYIKRKKKKSIIVLFILTAILISLY
-14 KTKFAE
+14 TCLSINKFSNN
-20 GAYYGAYAP
+20 
-29 LGYKKH
+29 
-35 PDIKGKLLVDEETKW
+35 
-50 IVEKIFSLAYQGYG
+50 VESIIYRAANSSF
-64 SAKITKVLRE
+64 
-74 EKVPTASWLN
+74 
-84 FTRYGTLAHI
+84 
-94 FEGKPESKRY
+94 
-104 EWTIAHVKAILK
+104 ILK
-116 SEVYIG
+116 SK
-122 NSVHNRQSTVSFKSK
+122 NSQ
-137 KKVRKPESEWFRVE
+137 EL
-151 NTHEPII
+151 I
-158 DKEVFYRVQEQIKS
+158 DTKEVEGIKNLDRINEYNLEYETLAQLKGDDVFGGEQKVEISNLNSEYENLLK
-172 RRRQTKEKATP
+172 
-183 IFAGLVKCAD
+183 IFGVRDSSLSNDFTSEVFKIVEGRHIGKD
-193 CGWSMRF
+193 DK
-200 ATNKANKT
+200 NKIIVHEELAKQNQ
-208 PYSYYACSYYGQFGK
+208 YELG
-223 GTCSMHYIRCLLYT
+223 
-237 SDKVSIKQIKQ
+237 DKVSIKQIKQ

>member
-1 MARDT
+1 MIGGMKKDMLRN
-6 SRKVKSAF
+6 SLLYIKRKKKKSIIVLFILTAILISLY
-14 KTKFAE
+14 TCLSINKFSNN
-20 GAYYGAYAP
+20 
-29 LGYKKH
+29 
-35 PDIKGKLLVDEETKW
+35 
-50 IVEKIFSLAYQGYG
+50 VESIIYRAANSSF
-64 SAKITKVLRE
+64 
-74 EKVPTASWLN
+74 
-84 FTRYGTLAHI
+84 
-94 FEGKPESKRY
+94 
-104 EWTIAHVKAILK
+104 ILK
-116 SEVYIG
+116 SK
-122 NSVHNRQSTVSFKSK
+122 NSQ
-137 KKVRKPESEWFRVE
+137 EL
-151 NTHEPII
+151 I
-158 DKEVFYRVQEQIKS
+158 DTKEVEGIKNLDRINEYNLEYETLAQLKGDDVFGGEQKVEISNLNSEYENLLK
-172 RRRQTKEKATP
+172 
-183 IFAGLVKCAD
+183 IFGVRDSSLSNDFTSEVFKIVEGRHIGKD
-193 CGWSMRF
+193 DK
-200 ATNKANKT
+200 NKIIVHEELAKQNQ
-208 PYSYYACSYYGQFGK
+208 YELG
-223 GTCSMHYIRCLLYT
+223 
-237 SDKVSIKQIKQ
+237 DKVSIKQIKQ

-253 EDINSNIGLENEY
+253 ED
-266 EIVGIFSGKKQESY
+266 
-280 TGFSSDYSEN
+280 

-319 NSPENMDKVISSIK
+319 NSPENMGKVISSIK

>member
-1 MARDT
+1 MKKDMLRNLLLYIK
-6 SRKVKSAF
+6 RKKKKSIIVLFILTAILISLY
-14 KTKFAE
+14 TCLSINKFSNN
-20 GAYYGAYAP
+20 
-29 LGYKKH
+29 
-35 PDIKGKLLVDEETKW
+35 
-50 IVEKIFSLAYQGYG
+50 VESIIYRAANSSF
-64 SAKITKVLRE
+64 
-74 EKVPTASWLN
+74 
-84 FTRYGTLAHI
+84 
-94 FEGKPESKRY
+94 
-104 EWTIAHVKAILK
+104 ILK
-116 SEVYIG
+116 SK
-122 NSVHNRQSTVSFKSK
+122 NSQ
-137 KKVRKPESEWFRVE
+137 EL
-151 NTHEPII
+151 I
-158 DKEVFYRVQEQIKS
+158 DTKEVEGIKNLDRINEYNLEYETLAQLKGDDVFGGEQKVEISNLNSEYENLLK
-172 RRRQTKEKATP
+172 
-183 IFAGLVKCAD
+183 IFGVRDSSLSNDFTSEVFKIVEGRHIGKD
-193 CGWSMRF
+193 DK
-200 ATNKANKT
+200 NKIIVHEELAKQNQ
-208 PYSYYACSYYGQFGK
+208 YELG
-223 GTCSMHYIRCLLYT
+223 
-237 SDKVSIKQIKQ
+237 DKVSIKQIKQ

-319 NSPENMDKVISSIK
+319 NSPENMGKVISSIK